1 MKARESKGSKKL
13 FIFIAV
19 AVVLIGAIG
28 FAVFSKGNKEQ
39 KVPVLL
45 YHHLL
50 TEKEKDSHPAFKNK
64 GTTLSVE
71 QFEKQIK
78 YLADNKYHA
87 ITLKE
92 FEEFMKEKKNLPKK
106 SILITFDDASK
117 SNYVYAYPILKKYKM
132 HAASFVVTSRLSDKE
147 EKFDSKIIQSL
158 SKSEI
163 DKMQDVFE
171 FGSHTN
177 ALHKLEQGK
186 AVILSKKDVEI
197 KQDILESQKILK
209 TNYFSYPF
217 GKFNENVIKAVKESK
232 FHVAFLNSSGYAT
245 RESDILKINRFGI
258 SPDTNMKEFSQIASG
273 EYANP
278 KK

>member
-1 MKARESKGSKKL
+1 MKARESQGSKKL
-13 FIFIAV
+13 FIFIA
-19 AVVLIGAIG
+19 AAIVLIGGIG
-28 FAVFSKGNKEQ
+28 FAIFSQGNKEQ

-78 YLADNKYHA
+78 YLADNNYHT
-87 ITLKE
+87 ITLKDL
-92 FEEFMKEKKNLPKK
+92 EEFTKGKKSLPKK

-147 EKFDSKIIQSL
+147 EKFDSKTVQSL

-163 DKMQDVFE
+163 NKMQDVFE

-177 ALHKLEQGK
+177 ALHKLEEGK
-186 AVILSKKDVEI
+186 AAILSKKGAEI
-197 KQDILESQKILK
+197 KQDISESQKILK
-209 TNYFSYPF
+209 TSYLSYPF
-217 GKFNENVIKAVKESK
+217 GKYNENAIKALKECK
-232 FHVAFLNSSGYAT
+232 FHMAFTNSRGYVNQ
-245 RESDILKINRFGI
+245 ESNMLKVSRFAI
-258 SPDTNMKEFSQIASG
+258 SPETDIKEFSRIVAG
-273 EYANP
+273 EYENQ
-278 KK
+278 K